1 MEGLLRLSA
10 DLGAANSKLREWFD
24 RERTP
29 EGTLNDAGLWTVLKE
44 AEREYEVE
52 LEPLVAELTEKQRNA
67 EAGQKLQLSFV
78 QLVEVVKGYVSKQ
91 AKAGQGKQGGESK
104 RGKAPKPSLPEVQPK
119 PQSPILSSPSAQL
132 SGSKSSQELI
142 LEARLKDK
150 KLTDWLPSASPVR
163 HPKATRPSRASVPQ
177 AKTAELVLADWQSRS
192 DEIKV
197 LYSSEGPM
205 KTIEALAGQSDLVWS
220 EDLAALFQEM
230 MGKRSSDGEEEDA
243 FRGVFWPAVED
254 WVRSN
259 PGVQASFVQSPT
271 DQLAA
276 KLKSTIE
283 EVESI
288 SRTQEFAGQD
298 SSQSRQLLQTLK
310 LQLRRIEES
319 AGKQGEDPVFLQRCR
334 GGIHEV
340 YVFYAKQ
347 TKMIGTKPSFDD
359 ILHSISILSSG
370 KFFKFLHDFQ
380 LLSDSKLSTRKSLDK
395 STAMSIFRKTA
406 LFQKEMNE
414 QQFTMALDLVAMA
427 YYDGEFDRV
436 NRTDI
441 AKLPMG
447 EKRER
452 LYRTLG
458 FDQEGKYR
466 EKMKGYGVPFSSYT
480 DYRIPEDDPA
490 RRYRYKEYKHQ
501 RVSLEQWRERMR
513 GAPTVQEIPEEPV
526 EPPRKLPKKPKKQV
540 EEMPALDS
548 SDLDL
553 NDLINNSA
561 SNSSDSPSPTRPPP
575 SKSTS
580 SLFQSPKFKPNPD
593 SSRADTLLKSSQT
606 KENEALAR
614 ALKAANAQMEKGQRV
629 ALRMGA
635 AANKYKA

>member
-10 DLGAANSKLREWFD
+10 DLGASNSKLKEWFD
-24 RERTP
+24 REQTP

-52 LEPLVAELTEKQRNA
+52 FEPLVAELAEKQRST
-67 EAGQKLQLSFV
+67 ETGPKLQLSFV
-78 QLVEVVKGYVSKQ
+78 QLVEVIKGYVNKKAKRQRKQ
-91 AKAGQGKQGGESK
+91 EGEDRRGKGEQKAPHSLPGKQ
-104 RGKAPKPSLPEVQPK
+104 PKSPSSSVSFK
-119 PQSPILSSPSAQL
+119 PSPSAQL

-150 KLTDWLPSASPVR
+150 KLTDWMPSASPVR
-163 HPKATRPSRASVPQ
+163 HPKTTRPSPVSALP
-177 AKTAELVLADWQSRS
+177 AKTAEGVLADWQGRL
-192 DEIKV
+192 DEIRV
-197 LYSSEGPM
+197 LYNSEGPM
-205 KTIEALAGQSDLVWS
+205 KTLEALAGQSDLLWS
-220 EDLAALFQEM
+220 EDLASLFQEM
-230 MGKRSSDGEEEDA
+230 MGKRSSEEGDA
-243 FRGVFWPAVED
+243 FEGGFWPAVED
-254 WVRSN
+254 WVRGH
-259 PGVQASFVQSPT
+259 PAVQAPFLQNPT

-288 SRTQEFAGQD
+288 SRTQDFSGQD

-310 LQLRRIEES
+310 QQLKRIEAS
-319 AGKQGEDPVFLQRCR
+319 AGQQGEDPVFLQRCR
-334 GGIHEV
+334 TGIHEV

-380 LLSDSKLSTRKSLDK
+380 LLSDSKLSTRKSLSK
-395 STAMSIFRKTA
+395 SAAMSIFRKTA

-427 YYDGEFDRV
+427 YYDGDFDRL
-436 NRTDI
+436 NRTDV
-441 AKLPMG
+441 ARLSMG

-458 FDQEGKYR
+458 FDQEAKYR

-490 RRYRYKEYKHQ
+490 RRYKYKEYKHQ
-501 RVSLEQWRERMR
+501 RVSLEQWRDRMR
-513 GAPTVQEIPEEPV
+513 GQATAHIPEEPL
-526 EPPRKLPKKPKKQV
+526 EPPKKQKKPIKQA
-540 EEMPALDS
+540 EEIPGLDS

-553 NDLINNSA
+553 NDLIDNSQ
-561 SNSSDSPSPTRPPP
+561 SSDSPAPAHP
-575 SKSTS
+575 SKST
-580 SLFQSPKFKPNPD
+580 FPSPKFKSNPD
-593 SSRADTLLKSSQT
+593 FSRAETLLRASQT
-606 KENEALAR
+606 KESEAMAR

-629 ALRMGA
+629 ALRMEA
-635 AANKYKA
+635 AASKYKA